1 MPTAAVG
8 AQSDST
14 LHISAGNWWSFLD
27 FQLIFSIM
35 EFIEGLKQHQLYKQ
49 FDVWAEKT
57 STEILTWAH
66 PDLDLAARP
75 ESVRNAPLASFQ
87 AMFAFVILYAIIVF
101 VGMVLYKKPKA
112 SAGGKRETPSW
123 DVVLASFKKEPVK
136 IFQAI
141 YNVVQ
146 VSRVGRWA
154 LISHTGAE
162 LHRRCRSVKFRM
174 HMVPAC
180 VRWS

>member
-1 MPTAAVG
+1 MHPVVG
-8 AQSDST
+8 RLT
-14 LHISAGNWWSFLD
+14 LIE
-27 FQLIFSIM
+27 SIM

-66 PDLDLAARP
+66 PEMDLAARP

-87 AMFAFVILYAIIVF
+87 AMFAFVVLYAIIVF

-123 DVVLASFKKEPVK
+123 DVVLGSFKKEPVK

-146 VSRVGRWA
+146 VRSSASRCKCMLGVYFDQRERACWFNFRCLKGATCCGA
-154 LISHTGAE
+154 LET
-162 LHRRCRSVKFRM
+162 
-174 HMVPAC
+174 
-180 VRWS
+180 